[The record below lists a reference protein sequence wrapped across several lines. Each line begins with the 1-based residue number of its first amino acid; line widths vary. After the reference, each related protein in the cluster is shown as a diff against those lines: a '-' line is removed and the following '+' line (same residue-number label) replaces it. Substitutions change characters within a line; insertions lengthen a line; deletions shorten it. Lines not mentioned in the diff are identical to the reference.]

1 MPHPTLP
8 TKPPTHTRRSL
19 LRMICPAYP
28 TFNIYTR
35 PGRVM
40 TALGP
45 VCVASTVNE
54 IPGWDAEII
63 DENNYHRGPIDQAGK
78 VDHDAIQRD
87 RPADVIGFYGGLTS
101 TIPRLLEL
109 ASSYRKQGLRTVAG
123 GQHFVAD
130 NAEHALR
137 NGVDVVVLGEGER
150 TIAELLQ
157 CFEDG
162 GDLADVAGIAYLDGE
177 KLVVTEP
184 REPMNEFDTLPLP
197 EFSLLRYA
205 RLKFYPV
212 SGTRGCRMQCEFC
225 SVKGKPRFARPE
237 RMMQQFAAVYERW
250 QGTIFFVVDDLFGQ
264 NRQETLTLCR
274 LLAKYQQDRGVTF
287 SITVQIRL
295 DMARDNELLEAMRQ
309 ANINILAIGFE
320 SPMAAELESM
330 SKHLDAETMLEL
342 VDRYHHAGFRIHG
355 MFIFGYP
362 SRTTPAPQIPA
373 EQRVRA
379 FRRFIRK
386 ANLATVQVLLPI
398 PLPGTELT
406 ARLKAQNRI
415 LPTDQIGLEYYDG
428 NFPVI
433 LPDAPLTPE
442 SAQASAQKIMAHLY
456 RPRTLFQLGWNVLSL
471 PAVLLHL
478 HRLEVAWGRWY
489 RRWLVSLYRV
499 GGWILQRQ
507 WTSAFKKDDFLQ
519 KLTGAKRLAEP
530 PAR

>member
-1 MPHPTLP
+1 MPDRTLP
-8 TKPPTHTRRSL
+8 PHGATRTRRSL
-19 LRMICPAYP
+19 LRLICPAYP

-45 VCVASTVNE
+45 VCVASTVSD
-54 IPGWDAEII
+54 IAGWDAEII
-63 DENNYHRGPIDQAGK
+63 DENNYHHGPVDSAGK
-78 VDHDAIQRD
+78 VDHDAIQQA

-109 ASSYRKQGLRTVAG
+109 AETYRKQGLRTIAG

-150 TIAELLQ
+150 TITELLR
-157 CFEDG
+157 CFEEG
-162 GDLADVAGIAYLDGE
+162 GDLADVAGIAYLDGQT
-177 KLVVTEP
+177 LVVTEP

-197 EFSLLRYA
+197 DFSLLRFA

-225 SVKGKPRFARPE
+225 SVKGTPRFARPE
-237 RMMQQFAAVYERW
+237 RMMQQFAAIYERW
-250 QGTIFFVVDDLFGQ
+250 RGTIFFVVDDLFGQ
-264 NRQETLTLCR
+264 NRQETLTLCA
-274 LLAKYQQDRGVTF
+274 LLAKYQKDHGVRF

-295 DMARDNELLEAMRQ
+295 DMARDSELLAAMRQ

-320 SPMAAELESM
+320 SPVAAELESM
-330 SKHLDAETMLEL
+330 SKHLKAETMLEL
-342 VDRYHHAGFRIHG
+342 VELYHRAGFRIHG

-362 SRTTPAPQIPA
+362 SKATPAPAISV
-373 EQRVRA
+373 EERVRA

-386 ANLATVQVLLPI
+386 AKLATVQVLLPI
-398 PLPGTELT
+398 PLPGTEFFT
-406 ARLKAQNRI
+406 RLKAQDRV
-415 LPTDQIGLEYYDG
+415 LPIEQIGLEYYDG

-433 LPDAPLTPE
+433 VPDAPLTPE
-442 SAQASAQKIMAHLY
+442 SMQASAQKIMRHLY
-456 RPRTLFQLGWNVLSL
+456 HPRTVLQLGWNVLSL
-471 PAVLLHL
+471 PAVLFQL
-478 HRLEVAWGRWY
+478 HRLESAWGRWY

-499 GGWILQRQ
+499 GGWLLQRQ
-507 WTSAFKKDDFLQ
+507 WTSAFKKGDFPR
-519 KLTGAKRLAEP
+519 KLNGAKRLVNP